1 MRADD
6 GRPAGPD
13 IPLYYVTRVFSNML
27 TRFEPYP
34 EPAASSRQLYCLLL
48 LALDVGPVSVLGL
61 PSRVSLARLKSRWRQ
76 QRSCFIFGGTGF
88 LRLAYRDLSQ
98 SPQKNVRL
106 GQPHCGT
113 APLPSTSFPIHY
125 SLTCPATRHYLLA
138 YYKSLPDVLPA

>member
-6 GRPAGPD
+6 GRPAVPD
-13 IPLYYVTRVFSNML
+13 IPLYCHPGFLQHVD

-34 EPAASSRQLYCLLL
+34 EPAASSRQLYSLLL

-61 PSRVSLARLKSRWRQ
+61 PSRVSLTRLKSRWRQ
-76 QRSCFIFGGTGF
+76 QRSCCILGGTGF
-88 LRLAYRDLSQ
+88 LRLAYRDFSQ

-113 APLPSTSFPIHY
+113 AFFSFHVIPN
-125 SLTCPATRHYLLA
+125 SLFTTCPAIRHYLLA
-138 YYKSLPDVLPA
+138 YYKS